1 MLGNTEP
8 MSRATPSPPARRLLI
23 FLATAFVATSA
34 ALAVGTAPAAAA
46 KPCWERLIDDW
57 VDNGRFDGTYSAA
70 CIEQARNHLPEDIR
84 AYSDI
89 EEKID
94 NLRLL
99 AARSNTNTNGN
110 GSGNRKGPTPSKPST
125 TPSDEQPTSQAEP
138 NTDNATRNSGPFV
151 EALNPNT
158 NSADSIPL
166 PLILLAG
173 LALLLMAAGATGIAH
188 RKLQARRAN
197 VRRPS

>member
-1 MLGNTEP
+1 
-8 MSRATPSPPARRLLI
+8 MSRATPLPPARRLLI
-23 FLATAFVATSA
+23 LFATAFVAMSA
-34 ALAVGTAPAAAA
+34 ALSLGTAQAGAA

-94 NLRLL
+94 GLRLL
-99 AARSNTNTNGN
+99 AARSNTNDGDGN
-110 GSGNRKGPTPSKPST
+110 GSLKGPTPSKPST
-125 TPSDEQPTSQAEP
+125 TPTDDQPTQAEP
-138 NTDNATRNSGPFV
+138 NPDAGTRNSGPFV

>member
-8 MSRATPSPPARRLLI
+8 MSRATPSSPARRLLVI
-23 FLATAFVATSA
+23 LALALVVSA
-34 ALAVGTAPAAAA
+34 GALAVGTAPAAAA
-46 KPCWERLIDDW
+46 KPCWERVIDDW
-57 VDNGRFDGTYSAA
+57 VDNGRFDGIYSAA
-70 CIEQARNHLPEDIR
+70 CVEQARRHLPEDIR

-89 EEKID
+89 EEKLD

-99 AARSNTNTNGN
+99 ASRGTPT
-110 GSGNRKGPTPSKPST
+110 RPGPTPSKPAT
-125 TPSDEQPTSQAEP
+125 TPSDDNPNPTEEP
-138 NTDNATRNSGPFV
+138 TTSAPSRGQGPIS

-158 NSADSIPL
+158 SSADTIPL

>member
-1 MLGNTEP
+1 
-8 MSRATPSPPARRLLI
+8 MSRATPPTPARRLLAV
-23 FLATAFVATSA
+23 L
-34 ALAVGTAPAAAA
+34 ALALVVTAGALALETAPAAAA
-46 KPCWERLIDDW
+46 KPCWERVIDDW
-57 VDNGRFDGTYSAA
+57 VDNGRFDGIYSAA
-70 CIEQARNHLPEDIR
+70 CIEQARRHLPEDIR

-89 EEKID
+89 EEKLD

-99 AARSNTNTNGN
+99 ASRSTPTRP
-110 GSGNRKGPTPSKPST
+110 GSGPST
-125 TPSDEQPTSQAEP
+125 SPTTTSSDDNPSSTDEPTRTAP
-138 NTDNATRNSGPFV
+138 TRGQGPIS

-158 NSADSIPL
+158 TSADTIPL

-173 LALLLMAAGATGIAH
+173 LALLLMTAGATGIAH

>member
-1 MLGNTEP
+1 MLGKTEP
-8 MSRATPSPPARRLLI
+8 MSRATLPPPSRRLLI
-23 FLATAFVATSA
+23 FLATAFVAMSA
-34 ALAVGTAPAAAA
+34 ALAVGTAPATAA

-99 AARSNTNTNGN
+99 AARSNSNGN
-110 GSGNRKGPTPSKPST
+110 GTGNRKGATPSKPSA
-125 TPSDEQPTSQAEP
+125 TPTDEQPASPSDPSTEAP
-138 NTDNATRNSGPFV
+138 TRNSGPFV